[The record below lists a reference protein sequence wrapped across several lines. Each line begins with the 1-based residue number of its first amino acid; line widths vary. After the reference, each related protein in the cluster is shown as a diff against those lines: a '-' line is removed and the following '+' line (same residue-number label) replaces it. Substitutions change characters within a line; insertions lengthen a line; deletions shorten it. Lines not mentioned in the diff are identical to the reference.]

1 MAQIIDIDNEAPIFN
16 VKEVVIGS
24 QWKFAI
30 RFRHLVSQDP
40 DTFADFDFSG
50 MILEADVKDKPKTDV
65 TPDAVITCT
74 PRVPNDGWVDFF
86 MDGDATASLLPKKYL
101 ASLKVYP
108 TGHPEL
114 GDTLC
119 QFTLNVK
126 LMATR

>member
-1 MAQIIDIDNEAPIFN
+1 MAQIIDIENEAPIFN

-40 DTFADFDFSG
+40 DIFSDFDFTS
-50 MILEADVKDKPKTDV
+50 MILECHVKDKPKTDV
-65 TPDAVITCT
+65 APDAVITCT
-74 PRVPNDGWVDFF
+74 ARIPSDGWVDFY
-86 MDGDATASLLPKKYL
+86 MDGDTTGTLLPKKYF
-101 ASLKVYP
+101 ASFKAYP

-119 QFTLNVK
+119 QMQLTAK